1 MRAIKVFLIVGLLL
15 LAPWRA
21 SWAQNAGD
29 FQPFIGDFTGH
40 VVYAGPAGLA
50 KRDLEVSIRRE
61 RGGFSL
67 KWTTISQRASGKLKR
82 AEYFVAFA
90 PAKRP
95 GFYLSS
101 DRITRLGARIPI
113 DPLAGDP
120 QVWAKIS
127 DKTMTVYAVLITED
141 GKHEVQTYVRTLV
154 PGGMELK
161 FNRVRDGQPLKT
173 ISAKLRSKDQSL
185 NPR

>member
-1 MRAIKVFLIVGLLL
+1 VYKSGTDPVA
-15 LAPWRA
+15 
-21 SWAQNAGD
+21 D
-29 FQPFIGDFTGH
+29 FGMYRNTRVGDFTGQ

-61 RGGFSL
+61 RSGFSL

-82 AEYFVAFA
+82 AAYFVAFA

-95 GFYLSS
+95 GFYLST
-101 DRITRLGARIPI
+101 DRIDRLGARIPI

-127 DKTMTVYAVLITED
+127 NLA
-141 GKHEVQTYVRTLV
+141 
-154 PGGMELK
+154 LK
-161 FNRVRDGQPLKT
+161 FAQ
-173 ISAKLRSKDQSL
+173 SAFR
-185 NPR
+185 